1 MFGLCSP
8 APVFQEPSAWHL
20 HSSLT
25 LATMCACILS
35 VSSHCAAGEASDST
49 LTEESSSPLC
59 WKFIHVSTIFVK
71 PNTGFWQLLLYFSVN
86 CFHLILNYFFK
97 KNFKKHP
104 KVFWMY
110 KLNYVLSGNLTVLI
124 LGDWILC
131 CGRRVELVLSCVA
144 DGLNL
149 SPITQ
154 EPHGKPEPAVLTAG
168 ECWWHTVYVQQPR
181 VVQ

>member
-1 MFGLCSP
+1 MP
-8 APVFQEPSAWHL
+8 AFSAPLPIVLQEKHQTPLRLRKAHL
-20 HSSLT
+20 HYVENLY
-25 LATMCACILS
+25 
-35 VSSHCAAGEASDST
+35 
-49 LTEESSSPLC
+49 
-59 WKFIHVSTIFVK
+59 VSTIFVK

-104 KVFWMY
+104 EVFWMY

-131 CGRRVELVLSCVA
+131 CGRRVELVLSCIA
-144 DGLNL
+144 DGLTP
-149 SPITQ
+149 SPVTQ
-154 EPHGKPEPAVLTAG
+154 KPHGKPEPAVLTAG